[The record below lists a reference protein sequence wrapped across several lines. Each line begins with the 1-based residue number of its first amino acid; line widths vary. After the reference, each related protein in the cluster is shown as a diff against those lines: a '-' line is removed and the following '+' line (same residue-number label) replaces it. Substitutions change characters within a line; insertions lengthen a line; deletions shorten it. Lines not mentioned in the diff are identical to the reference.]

1 MNYQEE
7 RSSDC
12 RISDAWTYKGL
23 KTVILEN
30 NLIQVIV
37 LADKGADIY
46 SFIDKETDTDVLWKT
61 PWGVRDPKKTVPP
74 TGDPASVWLD
84 FYEGGWQT
92 VLPNGGYP
100 GNVNGAD
107 LGLHSDVNN
116 IPWECSIL
124 VDSPE
129 KVLSLIHI

>member
-23 KTVILEN
+23 KTVIIEN
-30 NLIQVIV
+30 NLIQIIV
-37 LADKGADIY
+37 LADKGADIF

-61 PWGVRDPKKTVPP
+61 PWGVRDLNNCPL

-84 FYEGGWQT
+84 FTRGWQMFS
-92 VLPNGGYP
+92 NGGYP
-100 GNVNGAD
+100 VM
-107 LGLHSDVNN
+107 
-116 IPWECSIL
+116 
-124 VDSPE
+124 
-129 KVLSLIHI
+129 

>member
-46 SFIDKETDTDVLWKT
+46 SFIDKETDTDVDT
-61 PWGVRDPKKTVPP
+61 
-74 TGDPASVWLD
+74 SVLLLR
-84 FYEGGWQT
+84 YQ
-92 VLPNGGYP
+92 
-100 GNVNGAD
+100 
-107 LGLHSDVNN
+107 
-116 IPWECSIL
+116 
-124 VDSPE
+124 
-129 KVLSLIHI
+129 IHTDGFIAFWSNTI

>member
-46 SFIDKETDTDVLWKT
+46 S
-61 PWGVRDPKKTVPP
+61 
-74 TGDPASVWLD
+74 
-84 FYEGGWQT
+84 
-92 VLPNGGYP
+92 
-100 GNVNGAD
+100 
-107 LGLHSDVNN
+107 
-116 IPWECSIL
+116 
-124 VDSPE
+124 
-129 KVLSLIHI
+129 LSLIHI